1 VDYLRVCF
9 PLYFARP
16 SADRNALS
24 RGVIRNEVALHF
36 NGPANE
42 HGRMDFCTALG
53 TVRCPVL
60 VLAGERDPITPP
72 AFSEEIARCLPPHL
86 VRFERFPDCGHG
98 VFADVPERAFAML
111 REFITPMMDNGAVLL
126 RQLDGCRWR
135 IRSCLSVHDFSGF
148 AEPCSLRLRADCR
161 GP

>member
-16 SADRNALS
+16 SKDRNTLS
-24 RGVIRNEVALHF
+24 RALIRNEVALHF

-42 HGRMDFCTALG
+42 HGRMDFRTALG
-53 TVRCPVL
+53 TLRCPVL

-72 AFSEEIARCLPPHL
+72 AFSEEITRCLPSHL

-98 VFADVPERAFAML
+98 VFADVPERAFAIL
-111 REFITPMMDNGAVLL
+111 REFFTPMTNGRAVPL
-126 RQLDGCRWR
+126 QQSDGYRWR
-135 IRSCLSVHDFSGF
+135 SRPACLNKQ
-148 AEPCSLRLRADCR
+148 L
-161 GP
+161 